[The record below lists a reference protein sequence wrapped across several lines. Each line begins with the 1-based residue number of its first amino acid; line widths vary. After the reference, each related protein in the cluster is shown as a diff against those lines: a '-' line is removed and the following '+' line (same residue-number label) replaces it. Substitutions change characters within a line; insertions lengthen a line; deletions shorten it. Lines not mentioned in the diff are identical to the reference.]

1 MVNRKS
7 AAALVVIC
15 AIAAANLVSACVR
28 NDDNDA
34 FATPTPPPAATPEPL
49 HKCQI
54 VWTEQNATDPA
65 GIDALVLDGPRDQW
79 INGVATLATD
89 AAAGFVYY
97 FLNDYA
103 PDPTTKQLDLT
114 QAIAFS
120 VGGTADTFTISAMTI
135 NGTATGENVDVMDT
149 MNHVVYGLDTAGA
162 PDPTTTVGTVRGTT
176 FSGPI
181 NDYSGTTVSLGNGM
195 ATATIT
201 SVGSF
206 SLGGFGSYAAC
217 YDIAQ

>member
-34 FATPTPPPAATPEPL
+34 FATPTPPPAATPEPI
-49 HKCQI
+49 HQCQI
-54 VWTEQNATDPA
+54 VWTSQNAADPA

-79 INGVATLATD
+79 FNGVATLATD
-89 AAAGFVYY
+89 ATAGFVYY

-103 PDPTTKQLDLT
+103 PDPTTKQPDLT

-120 VGGTADTFTISAMTI
+120 VGGTADTFTISNMTI
-135 NGTATGENVDVMDT
+135 NGTATGEDVSVTDAT
-149 MNHVVYGLDTAGA
+149 MHMVYGLDTAGA
-162 PDPTTTVGTVRGTT
+162 PDPTTTIGSAGMSA
-176 FSGPI
+176 FSGTF
-181 NDYSGTTVSLGNGM
+181 NDYSSSTVALGSGTAKVTIGTTGTLTLGN
-195 ATATIT
+195 
-201 SVGSF
+201 
-206 SLGGFGSYAAC
+206 FGSYAAC
-217 YDIAQ
+217 YDVAQ